1 MKRLKAFSLH
11 PTAVALALLVQ
22 FAATDLV
29 VAQDAAVSGSQSEE
43 SGNFLLGGYA
53 RAWLSFNL
61 QNPPE
66 TAANDRWDVSM
77 ARGSLMLDADWKT
90 GPLSWK
96 GIARLDREI
105 KTSYLDRLE
114 QQVRSNTPGGPGSDI
129 RDTYDQ
135 GELRELYV
143 DYAPTE
149 RIKLRLGKQQVVWG
163 ETDFF
168 RAMDVVHGFDYRW
181 RSFLER
187 ENEELRKPL
196 ILLNTKFDVPEANG
210 SLQVLVRPGWDRDKD
225 IGNTYDLSGGRWALQ
240 PNKGVDFLAPG
251 LLNYNYHHP
260 AGDVDDL
267 TGGLRWSGTAG
278 PINYSV
284 AYLKTFNN
292 DPVVNSAAAPYKVA
306 PTGGLGD
313 FIFPKVEL
321 AGVTLSG
328 YVPAIDAVISTE
340 FAYTHDAA
348 FNVGTSF
355 AGGALPGFGGIIRKN
370 VLQSMVRID
379 KSLNLTRFLG
389 TSRPSFFSVQVF
401 DKWVLKY
408 RSEDDIVD
416 NTGFGAPLREHSTIV
431 TGVLGLNYSN
441 DKINPQIALGAD
453 VSNGGGFFIP
463 SVEFVQG
470 NHWRLVIEA
479 DIFISDKQK
488 RPGQV
493 EQDTHLFGWFKNNN
507 QLLFRLTRL
516 F

>member
-1 MKRLKAFSLH
+1 MNRSKTSSLR
-11 PTAVALALLVQ
+11 PTSIALALLAQ
-22 FAATDLV
+22 FAASGMAF
-29 VAQDAAVSGSQSEE
+29 AQAGAAMDTPSQEAS
-43 SGNFLLGGYA
+43 NFRLGGYA
-53 RAWLSFNL
+53 RTWLSFNL

-77 ARGSLMLDADWKT
+77 ARGSLMLDADLKT

-105 KTSYLDRLE
+105 RTPYLERLE
-114 QQVRSNTPGGPGSDI
+114 RQVRTNTPGGPGSDI
-129 RDTYDQ
+129 LDTYNQ
-135 GELRELYV
+135 GELREFYV

-196 ILLNTKFDVPEANG
+196 ILMNAKFDVPEANG
-210 SLQVLVRPGWDRDKD
+210 SLQVLVRPGWDRERD

-240 PNKGVDFLAPG
+240 PNKGVDFLATG
-251 LLNYNYHHP
+251 LLNYDYHHP
-260 AGDVDDL
+260 AGDVDDV
-267 TGGLRWSGTAG
+267 TGGFRWSGAAG

-284 AYLKTFNN
+284 VYLKTYNN
-292 DPVVNSAAAPYKVA
+292 DPVVNSAAAPYQVA
-306 PTGGLGD
+306 PSGGLGD
-313 FIFPKVEL
+313 FIFPKVDL

-340 FAYTHDAA
+340 FAYTRDAA
-348 FNVGTSF
+348 FNVGTNF

-379 KSLNLTRFLG
+379 KSLNLTRILG

-401 DKWVLKY
+401 DKWVMKY
-408 RSEDDIVD
+408 RSADDIVD
-416 NTGFGAPLREHSTIV
+416 NTGFGAPLRKHSTIV

-470 NHWRLVIEA
+470 NHWRLLVEA

-493 EQDTHLFGWFKNNN
+493 EQDAHLFGWFKNNN
-507 QLLFRLTRL
+507 QLMVRLTRL